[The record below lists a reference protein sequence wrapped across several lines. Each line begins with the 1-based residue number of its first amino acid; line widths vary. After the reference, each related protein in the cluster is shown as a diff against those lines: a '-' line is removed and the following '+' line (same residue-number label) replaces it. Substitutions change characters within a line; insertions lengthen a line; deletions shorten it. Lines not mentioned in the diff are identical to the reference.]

1 MEFKAQ
7 IFKIIISLAAVA
19 SAQAATLVVPNGL
32 NTSEGN
38 DNNAFPFSIEGAQIP
53 SMRYQQV
60 YGSSQFGALS
70 ATGEFITEI
79 RLRPDAANGSAFAA
93 TLPDIQIN
101 LSTTAAAPD
110 GLSAT
115 FANNVGVDNTIV
127 FSRGPLTTSSGFTG
141 PAGGPKTF
149 DIVIPLTTPFF
160 YNPTRGNLLLDVR
173 NYGGG
178 TTTNFDSDTTTGDSI
193 SRVLSNS
200 LGNVNSPT
208 ANQVD
213 TRGLVTQFTT
223 VVPEPAVSAIAALGL
238 CVLPRRRSRPT
249 L

>member
-1 MEFKAQ
+1 MEIKPQ
-7 IFKIIISLAAVA
+7 ILTVLVSLA
-19 SAQAATLVVPNGL
+19 SAAYAHAATLVVPNDL
-32 NTSEGN
+32 SASEGN
-38 DNNAFPFSIEGAQIP
+38 DGNGFPFSIQGAQIP

-60 YGSSQFGALS
+60 YGSSQFTALS
-70 ATGEFITEI
+70 ASGEFITEI
-79 RLRPDAANGSAFAA
+79 RFRPDATNGSPFSA

-115 FANNVGVDNTIV
+115 FANNVGVDNTLV
-127 FSRGPLTTSSGFTG
+127 FSRGPLATSSGFTG

-149 DIVIPLTTPFF
+149 DMVITLTTPFF

-173 NYGGG
+173 NFGGG
-178 TTTNFDSDTTTGDSI
+178 ATTNFDSATTTGDSI

-208 ANQVD
+208 A
-213 TRGLVTQFTT
+213 
-223 VVPEPAVSAIAALGL
+223 
-238 CVLPRRRSRPT
+238 
-249 L
+249 